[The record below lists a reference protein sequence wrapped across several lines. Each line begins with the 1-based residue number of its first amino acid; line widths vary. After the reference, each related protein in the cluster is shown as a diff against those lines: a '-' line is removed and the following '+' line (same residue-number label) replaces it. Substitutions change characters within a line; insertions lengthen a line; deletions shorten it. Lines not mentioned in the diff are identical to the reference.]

1 MANELILI
9 VEDNP
14 KNLKL
19 VRDTLQV
26 KGYQTIEAETGEEGL
41 RLAHERHPALI
52 LMDIQLPGIN
62 GIEALHELRADP
74 VTRPTPVI
82 AITASVM
89 PQDQKRIMAAGFD
102 GFQASPL
109 ASSNCWQRCAKF
121 STSHSERSHEGGTI
135 PNGTRGEPII

>member
-26 KGYQTIEAETGEEGL
+26 KGYQTIEAETGEGGV

-52 LMDIQLPGIN
+52 LMDIQLPGMS
-62 GIEALHELRADP
+62 GIEALQELRADP
-74 VTRPTPVI
+74 ETRPPR
-82 AITASVM
+82 AFPSPPWGM
-89 PQDQKRIMAAGFD
+89 PQAQSHSRPAGFMAC
-102 GFQASPL
+102 Q
-109 ASSNCWQRCAKF
+109 
-121 STSHSERSHEGGTI
+121 
-135 PNGTRGEPII
+135 